1 MALSG
6 LRSRWRRDETWMP
19 PHPTRQGNAWSDNST
34 TLEPCIVVFRNR
46 PLPRPWVVSDCSA
59 PNCDARI
66 FSEKDALWLVC
77 SASLRTN
84 RMMHQW
90 RLLRRDA
97 VQGRISASFL
107 LLLAVQNTGYLQQY
121 VGFGSEPM
129 AGHSPY
135 ARESIMRYGTR

>member
-6 LRSRWRRDETWMP
+6 LRSRWRRDEPWMP

-34 TLEPCIVVFRNR
+34 TLEPCIAVFRNR
-46 PLPRPWVVSDCSA
+46 PLPRPWVVSGCSA

-66 FSEKDALWLVC
+66 FNEKDALWLVQ

-107 LLLAVQNTGYLQQY
+107 LFPSSTKYGVRGA
-121 VGFGSEPM
+121 M
-129 AGHSPY
+129 CRI
-135 ARESIMRYGTR
+135 RERTNGWSFTICKG